1 MAQRHALRRFTV
13 AAVPSGIALA
23 LSVLFTPSLLADG
36 GDPTLIHACV
46 KNNNGQVRIVQPTDT
61 CHSSEYSLHWPA
73 AAAPPPPPA
82 SASGSVMVHGNGY
95 GAGGTAVNFV
105 HFGGGVPEYRSPRAG
120 VIQNM
125 RILVRSNTY
134 NGATPVTLMVNGV
147 ATAVT
152 TVIPAGSTA
161 NIDVPGTATIVDGDR
176 ISVVMDRGASSSGFL
191 EFTVAYEIQ

>member
-1 MAQRHALRRFTV
+1 M
-13 AAVPSGIALA
+13 
-23 LSVLFTPSLLADG
+23 
-36 GDPTLIHACV
+36 IHACV
-46 KNNNGQVRIVQPTDT
+46 KNANGQVRIVQPADT
-61 CHSSEYSLHWPA
+61 CLPSEHSLHWPA
-73 AAAPPPPPA
+73 TSGPA
-82 SASGSVMVHGNGY
+82 VSATGSVMVHGNGY
-95 GAGGTAVNFV
+95 GVGGAAVNFV

-152 TVIPAGSTA
+152 AVIPPGSTS
-161 NIDVPGTATIVDGDR
+161 NIDVPGSATIVDGDR

>member
-1 MAQRHALRRFTV
+1 MAQPHSPSRLTV
-13 AAVPSGIALA
+13 AAVPAGIAFA
-23 LSVLFTPSLLADG
+23 LTVLFSPSLLADG

-46 KNNNGQVRIVQPTDT
+46 KKVNGQVRIVQPTDT
-61 CHSSEYSLHWPA
+61 CLPSEFPLHWPA
-73 AAAPPPPPA
+73 AGGPAA
-82 SASGSVMVHGNGY
+82 SAPGSVMVHGNGY
-95 GAGGTAVNFV
+95 GVGGTAVNFV
-105 HFGGGVPEYRSPRAG
+105 NYGGGVPEYRSPRAG

-152 TVIPAGSTA
+152 AVIPAGSTS
-161 NIDVPGTATIVDGDR
+161 NIDVPGSVTIVDGDR
-176 ISVVMDRGASSSGFL
+176 VSVVMDRGASSSGFL